1 MTRIIPV
8 CLAAAAAGC
17 VFNRVEIPLGGS
29 LRAYDEKTVSA
40 EPRAEGKIAMIDLEG
55 ILTSDHHESIF
66 GIKEPA
72 AAAFVEKLKKAE
84 EDPGVK
90 AVIVRIDSPG
100 GDVTTSDILHN
111 ELKSF
116 KERTRRPAVACF
128 MGLATSGGYY
138 VAGACDRIVAHPTS
152 ITGSIGVIA
161 LHVPLSGLMDKIG
174 VKATALKSGARKDA
188 GSPFRDLT
196 EEDRGLLQ
204 SLVDQAHERF
214 IRVVAEGRRGRL
226 MEAEVRAAADGRVFT
241 ARQALDQ
248 ARRPGGVP
256 QGRAGGG
263 QVAGRHQGGRASDV
277 LSQAAEDGEPL
288 LRQRLEHRRAG
299 LGARDGA
306 PPPGVPPLL
315 HLGTLR
321 AGPLR
326 TRGGSHPP
334 EQVKEPAVQLVA
346 VPVLVLRVR
355 PA

>member
-161 LHVPLSGLMDKIG
+161 LHVSLSGLMDKIG

-241 ARQALDQ
+241 ARQALDAKLVDRVGYLKDALEEAKSLAGIRAAELVMYSRRPQ
-248 ARRPGGVP
+248 RMENPYSVNASSTGAPAWELEMARRLLGFRLYYIWEPYVL
-256 QGRAGGG
+256 GR
-263 QVAGRHQGGRASDV
+263 
-277 LSQAAEDGEPL
+277 
-288 LRQRLEHRRAG
+288 
-299 LGARDGA
+299 
-306 PPPGVPPLL
+306 
-315 HLGTLR
+315 
-321 AGPLR
+321 
-326 TRGGSHPP
+326 
-334 EQVKEPAVQLVA
+334 
-346 VPVLVLRVR
+346 
-355 PA
+355 